1 MKKLLLIA
9 GIGALLVSVSVVTPS
24 CGSSAAKGPDTLKVN
39 TTEIGSSIIGY
50 NGATPVEISIYKGKI
65 TKIKALPNQESPRY
79 LQEVLS
85 SGLLDKLVGKTV
97 KEAKETKL
105 DAVSGATYTSS
116 ALIENIQLGLEQV
129 KEN

>member
-1 MKKLLLIA
+1 MKNLLLMA

-39 TTEIGSSIIGY
+39 TTEIGSSIIGF
-50 NGATPVEISIYKGKI
+50 NGATPVEISICKGTI

-85 SGLLDKLVGKTV
+85 SGLLEKLVGKTV
-97 KEAKETKL
+97 KEAKETQL

-116 ALIENIQLGLEQV
+116 ALIQNIQLGLEQV

>member
-1 MKKLLLIA
+1 MKKLLLMA

-39 TTEIGSSIIGY
+39 TTEIGSSIIGF
-50 NGATPVEISIYKGKI
+50 NGATPVEISICKGTI

-116 ALIENIQLGLEQV
+116 ALIQNIQLGLEQV

>member
-1 MKKLLLIA
+1 MKKLLLMA

-50 NGATPVEISIYKGKI
+50 NGATPVEISIYKGTI

-79 LQEVLS
+79 PQEVLS
-85 SGLLDKLVGKTV
+85 SGLLGKLVGKTV

-116 ALIENIQLGLEQV
+116 ALIQNIQLGLEQV

>member
-1 MKKLLLIA
+1 MRKFLLMA

-39 TTEIGSSIIGY
+39 TTELGASIIGF
-50 NGATPVEISIYKGKI
+50 NGATPVEISICKGTI

-79 LQEVLS
+79 LQEVLN

-129 KEN
+129 KDN